1 MARFCVVLVE
11 PKYEGNIGAVA
22 RAMKN
27 FGVSEL
33 ILVNPCEIGDDAR
46 KRAMHGLDVL
56 ESAKTVDRL
65 DEAMEHAD
73 LVVGTSGID
82 TRNDKKFNR
91 LAVTPKDL
99 AERINAMDGKV
110 AILFGREDF
119 GLLNN
124 ELLKCD
130 LLVTIP
136 TAPAYHILNVA
147 QAAVIILYELV
158 QKPAKKGGKP
168 ASAMEKEKLHEA
180 FDALLAATDYPEH
193 KVERTKV
200 MFRRMVG
207 RAVPTKW
214 EFHATMGVLA
224 RATKRIKMLE
234 AGGSYQRSGKRRR
247 QKLSL

>member
-1 MARFCVVLVE
+1 VLVE
-11 PKYEGNIGAVA
+11 PKYGGNVGAVA

-27 FGVSEL
+27 FGVRDL
-33 ILVNPCEIGDDAR
+33 ILVKPCEIGDEAR

-56 ESAKTVDRL
+56 ESARIVDKL
-65 DEAMEHAD
+65 DDAIEGAD
-73 LVVGTSGID
+73 LVAGTSGID

-91 LAVTPKDL
+91 MAVAPRDF
-99 AERINAMDGKV
+99 AERVAAMDGTV
-110 AILFGREDF
+110 AILFGREDY
-119 GLLNN
+119 GLLNH

-130 LLVTIP
+130 MLVTIP
-136 TAPAYHILNVA
+136 TDPAYPILNVA
-147 QAAVIILYELV
+147 QAAVIVLYELA

-180 FDALLAATDYPEH
+180 FDALLTATDYPAH

-214 EFHATMGVLA
+214 EFHATMGVFT

-234 AGGSYQRSGKRRR
+234 EGQKLPRSDERRKRR
-247 QKLSL
+247 